1 MSPTDIPYQ
10 PEFYISFEAPL
21 LLGLVY
27 YIDPQYKRA
36 RGLWIDA
43 KGKLPTE
50 RVHPYDNGWLAM
62 DDVIKASETAMLLLG
77 LEHAKQTLLE
87 LTRDYRNFGE
97 WQRVGQVHAGEQD
110 GD

>member
-1 MSPTDIPYQ
+1 MIPPAVPYQ

-43 KGKLPTE
+43 RGRLPVE
-50 RVHPYDNGWLAM
+50 RVHPYENGWISV
-62 DDVIKASETAMLLLG
+62 DDVARASDLTILLLG
-77 LEHAKQTLLE
+77 LGLAKATLLE
-87 LTRDYRNFGE
+87 LTRDYRNFGV
-97 WQRVGQVHAGEQD
+97 WAGTHGTE
-110 GD
+110 GAKS